1 MADDTIGVML
11 EFAVVNV
18 RFTVLAVSGAL
29 KLFAAPQEITP
40 VLLPPV
46 HVRFCACEWLAVA
59 MSAAAKAA
67 VVAIELKDTERIFMG
82 WVGRC
87 LGCMGS

>member
-1 MADDTIGVML
+1 
-11 EFAVVNV
+11 
-18 RFTVLAVSGAL
+18 
-29 KLFAAPQEITP
+29 
-40 VLLPPV
+40 
-46 HVRFCACEWLAVA
+46 VA